1 MTVKIPG
8 YDELREA
15 LEDAVKV
22 LMAELDRG
30 SHGNLKFVKR
40 RGGVLLIEN
49 GFNGNMLVIG
59 DLHGDYRSLA
69 NALELGKRADLTV
82 FLGDYIDRGPLEEQV
97 MVVYELLAR
106 VTRGE
111 NIILLRG
118 NHEAPRGLEPSG
130 QDFPYALY
138 RFYGDDASSLME
150 LFRELW
156 DLMPYALV
164 IKNHA
169 LLLHGG
175 PPTRNLDAS
184 LLEYLGVGNVDRM
197 SVLEEVL
204 WNDPIE
210 ADIVRAPNPR
220 GAGSLWGRPVTDAA
234 LGKMNGRV
242 IIRGH
247 EAVMKGH
254 KWNHGGRVLTVFTSR
269 IPVYPVESASVVLCG
284 VAELE
289 PYREDCL
296 RSL

>member
-1 MTVKIPG
+1 MKIPS
-8 YDELREA
+8 YDEFRGA
-15 LEDAVKV
+15 LEDAVRILK
-22 LMAELDRG
+22 AEWENGYRG
-30 SHGNLKFVKR
+30 DLKFVKR
-40 RGGVLLIEN
+40 RDGILLIEN
-49 GFNGNMLVIG
+49 GFNGDILVVG

-69 NALELGKRADLTV
+69 KALELGKRADLV
-82 FLGDYIDRGPLEEQV
+82 IFLGDYIDRGPLDEQI
-97 MVVYELLAR
+97 MVLYELLSRIA
-106 VTRGE
+106 RGE

-138 RFYGDDASSLME
+138 RFYGDNAGSLME
-150 LFRELW
+150 LSKDLW

-164 IKNHA
+164 IENHA

-175 PPTRNLDAS
+175 PPTRNLNAG
-184 LLEYLGVGNVDRM
+184 LLEYLGVGSVDRM

-220 GAGSLWGRPVTDAA
+220 GAGSLWGRPVTDIA
-234 LGKMNGRV
+234 LGKVDGRV

-247 EAVMKGH
+247 EAVMTGH
-254 KWNHGGRVLTVFTSR
+254 KWNHEGRVLTVFTSR
-269 IPVYPVESASVVLCG
+269 IPVYPVESASVVLCR

-289 PYREDCL
+289 PHREDCVRGL
-296 RSL
+296 